1 MAKPPFRLATA
12 WASLGPRFLPFA
24 DVATPDLP
32 ISRLLRLSLFQVS
45 VGMALVLLVGTLN
58 RVMMVELGVPASLVA
73 VMVAMP
79 VLFAPMRALIGF
91 RSDRFQSALGWRRV
105 PFIWRGSLLQFGGFA
120 IMPFALLVLAGAG
133 QSASAPIWVGYLAAA
148 VAFLLV
154 GAGLHT
160 VQTVGLSLATDLVAD
175 ESKPKMVGL
184 MYVTL
189 LLGMLVSATA
199 FGYALEDYSHG
210 RLIQTIQAAAVVT
223 LILNAVA
230 IWKQEPRTRRTAP
243 PSMANE
249 AQEAPFSVAAGQ
261 LARDTFGLRWLV
273 VVALGTLAL
282 TMQDVLLE
290 PYGGEILGLQVA
302 HTTRLTGL
310 LALGGVVGFWFASL
324 ALSRGADAL
333 RMSGWG
339 LMFGI
344 PGLAAVILAASSQE
358 TILFLFGVGLI
369 GVSVG
374 LFGHGSLTA
383 CLRMA
388 PKDAAGLALG
398 VWGAV
403 QATAAGIGM
412 AFGGLFRDIA
422 ALYLEPAQS
431 YSVVYAIEMLL
442 LCAALML
449 LFPLLRSNELSRK
462 VVLRWK

>member
-1 MAKPPFRLATA
+1 MAKPPFRLASA
-12 WASLGPRFLPFA
+12 WAALGPRFLPFA

-32 ISRLLRLSLFQVS
+32 LSRLLRLSLFQVS

-58 RVMMVELGVPASLVA
+58 RVMIVELGVPASLVA
-73 VMVAMP
+73 VMVALP

-91 RSDRFQSALGWRRV
+91 RSDRFQSELGWRRV

-133 QSASAPIWVGYLAAA
+133 QSASAPVWVGYLAAA
-148 VAFLLV
+148 TAFLLV

-199 FGYALEDYSHG
+199 FGYALEEYSHG
-210 RLIQTIQAAAVVT
+210 RLIQTIQAAAVIT

-230 IWKQEPRTRRTAP
+230 IWKQEPRIRRSAMP
-243 PSMANE
+243 PAAE
-249 AQEAPFSVAAGQ
+249 PQAGPFARALGT
-261 LARDTFGLRWLV
+261 LTRDTFGLRWLW

-290 PYGGEILGLQVA
+290 PYGGEVLGLPVA
-302 HTTRLTGL
+302 QTTRLTGL
-310 LALGGVVGFWFASL
+310 LALGGVIGFWFSSL
-324 ALSRGADAL
+324 ALSRGADAP
-333 RMSGWG
+333 RMSAWG
-339 LMFGI
+339 LVIGI
-344 PGLAAVILAASSQE
+344 PGMAAIMMASSAGE
-358 TILFLFGVGLI
+358 TLVFLLGVSLI

-374 LFGHGSLTA
+374 LFGHGSLTT

-388 PKDAAGLALG
+388 PKDASGLALG

-412 AFGGLFRDIA
+412 ACGGVLRDVA
-422 ALYLEPAQS
+422 ALYLEPAQA
-431 YSVVYAIEMLL
+431 YSVVYALEMMLL
-442 LCAALML
+442 AAALML